1 MILIILLISII
12 ILDALADG
20 LMQTNKL
27 LGHPAK
33 ALYVLLFLGLA
44 IYGMG
49 GNCVKDFFYIILAY
63 TLIRHG
69 IFDYIRNLA
78 SGIKIDYV
86 GKTSLYDK
94 YIASTWIGSIFV
106 RFACLFCGVWMLLV
120 RFNIINI
127 DNV

>member
-1 MILIILLISII
+1 MIIIILLILTI
-12 ILDALADG
+12 ILDATADG

-27 LGHPAK
+27 LGHPVK
-33 ALYVLLFLGLA
+33 ALYILSFLGLA
-44 IYGMG
+44 IYDMG
-49 GNCVKDFFYIILAY
+49 GNCVKDLFYIILAY
-63 TLIRHG
+63 ALIRHG

-78 SGIKIDYV
+78 ARAKVDYV
-86 GKTSLYDK
+86 GTTSTYDK
-94 YIASTWIGSIFV
+94 YIASTWIGSVFV